1 MRAVVTRAPGQLA
14 VEDIDTEPPRAGEVL
29 VRIAASGICGSD
41 LHVLHGRSP
50 VATLPSVLGHEGAG
64 VVAEVGDGVTSVAPG
79 DHVVVA
85 LYGPCLGCRHCLA
98 GDPVNCDGPARTSAI
113 TGRMADGSTR
123 LSRAGEQLFPFVGAG
138 TLADYVVVR
147 ASQLVAIDPDV
158 PLDVL
163 CLAGCGVTTGL
174 GAVFNVAVVRPGETV
189 AVVGCGGV
197 GLSAVQGARIAGA
210 ARVIA
215 VDTNPLKLGLARK
228 VGATDTLLLEP
239 GGSEPGRSGPG
250 GDVTAAL
257 TDLQP
262 GGVDVALE
270 VVGIPELVAG
280 CLAATRPG
288 GRCVMVGS
296 PPPGGIIPVDG
307 RVLFGERRLMGCV
320 GGSNIPARDIPR
332 IVDLYRSGALQLDDM
347 VSARFSL
354 PEAASAFAAAE
365 RGEVARSVVIV
376 DPALTDGSRA

>member
-1 MRAVVTRAPGQLA
+1 MKAVVTRAAGQLA
-14 VEDIDTEPPRAGEVL
+14 VEDIDVEPPRAGEVL
-29 VRIAASGICGSD
+29 VRIAASGVCGSD

-50 VATLPSVLGHEGAG
+50 VAQFPSVLGHEGAG
-64 VVAEVGDGVTSVAPG
+64 VVAECGEGVTSVAPG
-79 DHVVVA
+79 DCVVVA
-85 LYGPCLGCRHCLA
+85 LYGPCLACRHCLA

-123 LSRAGEQLFPFVGAG
+123 LSSGGEQVFPFVGAG
-138 TLADYVVVR
+138 TLAEYVVVR
-147 ASQLVAIDPDV
+147 ASQLVPVDPDV
-158 PLDVL
+158 PLGVV

-174 GAVFNVAVVRPGETV
+174 GAIFNVAAVRAGETV

-210 ARVIA
+210 ARVIG
-215 VDTNPLKLGLARK
+215 VDTNPLKLDLART

-239 GGSEPGRSGPG
+239 GA
-250 GDVTAAL
+250 DVTEAL
-257 TDLQP
+257 TKLQP

-296 PPPGGIIPVDG
+296 PPPGAIIPVDG

-332 IVDLYRSGALQLDDM
+332 IVDLYRSGALLLDAM
-347 VSARFSL
+347 VSQRFPLSD
-354 PEAASAFAAAE
+354 AASAFAAAE

-376 DPALTDGSRA
+376 DSGLTDRSGA

>member
-1 MRAVVTRAPGQLA
+1 VKAAVTRAAGQLA
-14 VEDIDTEPPRAGEVL
+14 VEDVDVAPPLAGEVL
-29 VRIAASGICGSD
+29 VRIAASGVCGSD

-50 VATLPSVLGHEGAG
+50 VATLPCVLGHEGAG
-64 VVAEVGDGVTSVAPG
+64 VVAGVGVGVTSVAPG
-79 DHVVVA
+79 DRVVVA
-85 LYGPCLGCRHCLA
+85 LYGPCLACRHCLA

-113 TGRMADGSTR
+113 TGHMADGSTR
-123 LSRAGEQLFPFVGAG
+123 LSSGGAPLFPFVGAG
-138 TLADYVVVR
+138 TLAEQVVVR
-147 ASQLVAIDPDV
+147 ASQLVPVGPDV
-158 PLDVL
+158 PLDVV

-174 GAVFNVAVVRPGETV
+174 GAVFNVAAVRAGETV

-210 ARVIA
+210 ARVIG
-215 VDTNPLKLGLARK
+215 VDTNPLKLELARK

-239 GGSEPGRSGPG
+239 GA
-250 GDVTAAL
+250 DVTAAL
-257 TDLQP
+257 LDAQP

-296 PPPGGIIPVDG
+296 PPPGAVIPVDG

-320 GGSNIPARDIPR
+320 GGSNVPARDIPR
-332 IVDLYRSGALQLDDM
+332 IVDLYRNGALFLDEL
-347 VSARFSL
+347 VSARFPLSD
-354 PEAASAFAAAE
+354 AGSAFAASE
-365 RGEVARSVVIV
+365 RGEVARSVVVV
-376 DPALTDGSRA
+376 DPALTDRG

>member
-1 MRAVVTRAPGQLA
+1 MRAVVTRATGQLA
-14 VEDIDTEPPRAGEVL
+14 VEDIDVEPPRAGEVL
-29 VRIAASGICGSD
+29 VRIAASGVCGSD

-50 VATLPSVLGHEGAG
+50 VATLPAVLGHEGAG
-64 VVAEVGDGVTSVAPG
+64 VVAQVGEGVTSVAPG

-113 TGRMADGSTR
+113 TGRMSDGSTR
-123 LSRAGEQLFPFVGAG
+123 LSRAGEPLFPFVGAG
-138 TLADYVVVR
+138 TLAEYVVVR
-147 ASQLVAIDPDV
+147 ASQLVPVAPDA
-158 PLDVL
+158 PLDVV

-174 GAVFNVAVVRPGETV
+174 GAIFNVAAVRPGETV

-210 ARVIA
+210 ARIIG
-215 VDTNPLKLGLARK
+215 VDTNSLKLELART
-228 VGATDTLLLEP
+228 VGATETLLLDP
-239 GGSEPGRSGPG
+239 GA
-250 GDVTAAL
+250 DVAAAL
-257 TDLQP
+257 TKVQP

-296 PPPGGIIPVDG
+296 PPPGAVIPVDG

-320 GGSNIPARDIPR
+320 GGSNVPARDIPR
-332 IVDLYRSGALQLDDM
+332 IVDLYRNGALLLDEL
-347 VSARFSL
+347 VSARFPLSD
-354 PEAASAFAAAE
+354 AASAFAAAE
-365 RGEVARSVVIV
+365 QGEVARGVVIV
-376 DPALTDGSRA
+376 DPALTDRSGA